1 MDLNTELIRYQ
12 MAKRGITQTAL
23 AEIAGLSRPTIG
35 RLLSTA
41 RASYQTVEAIAE
53 ALEIELGQMYIAP
66 KEA

>member
-1 MDLNTELIRYQ
+1 MDLNIELIRYQ

-23 AEIAGLSRPTIG
+23 AELTGLSRPTIG

-53 ALEIELGQMYIAP
+53 VLEIELGQMYVAP